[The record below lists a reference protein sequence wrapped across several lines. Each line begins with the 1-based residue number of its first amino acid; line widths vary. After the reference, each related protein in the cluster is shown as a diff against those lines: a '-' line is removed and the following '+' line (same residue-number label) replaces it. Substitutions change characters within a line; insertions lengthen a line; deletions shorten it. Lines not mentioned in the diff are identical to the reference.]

1 MRIGEALV
9 QEGLITPDELDA
21 AIQEQS
27 RENERL
33 GSIVMKKGFVSE
45 ENMAFFIARY
55 FNIPFVRLKDK
66 WRDINPEVLKFIPE
80 NLANRFKIM
89 PIFLEDNVLT
99 IAMADPIDY
108 LAMDTIKMKTGYRIN
123 PVVSSEKDIVES
135 IEYCYH
141 QACHMRDYI
150 DDFIASEAVLPEKAN
165 EVKKMQVEASDPPVV
180 QYVNSLIIQAVNSDA
195 SDIHLKPK
203 QDKVALSFRVDGV
216 LHQID
221 PPPKKMFS
229 AIISRIKIL
238 ANLDI
243 AERRLPQDGRFK
255 LSIGKDEIDVRV
267 SCFPTLY
274 GESIVM
280 RILNARNPLFGLE
293 QIGFIPDVL
302 EKFKDIIHRSYG
314 LILITGPT
322 GSGKTTTLYSAL
334 DEIKSKEK
342 NMITLEDP
350 VEYRLPF
357 LTQSQVNPLIGFDF
371 ARGLRSILRQDPD
384 IIMVGEIRD
393 KETAEVAIHAA
404 LTGHLVLSTL
414 HTNDASSAPV
424 RLINMGIEPFLIS
437 SALLGVL
444 AQRLVRS
451 ICSDC
456 RKEYPI
462 KNDLLNKLSLTQEIT
477 SCYRGEGCPKCFNSG
492 YKGRIG
498 IFELLIINEAIRNL
512 IISRCSSEEIQA
524 VAVKNGMKTL
534 RESGIEKIKS
544 GITSPEE
551 IIRVT
556 QLTEE

>member
-384 IIMVGEIRD
+384 LIMVGEIRD